1 MLPYARF
8 HRFKRKQEMSKT
20 IHFIGYP
27 FISYRERPSITIRC
41 DNYCNNY
48 VQSVTG
54 KLKREGSLCLSRKD
68 FKEDKLFELSLE

>member
-8 HRFKRKQEMSKT
+8 HRFKRKQEMNKT

-27 FISYRERPSITIRC
+27 FISYRKRPNITIQC

-48 VQSVTG
+48 VQNVSG
-54 KLKREGSLCLSRKD
+54 KLKREGLLCLSRED
-68 FKEDKLFELSLE
+68 FKEEILFELS